1 MGFFDLFR
9 NKSAAAGAQ
18 QRPQANATGQ
28 FFTGLDDP
36 DLADYLRGSS
46 TESGAYVT
54 AKKSLQNM
62 TVLRCVM
69 LISEAIG
76 MLPLNL
82 HKTGPQREK
91 AEDHPVYKLLKSKPN
106 AWQTAY
112 EFKSTM
118 QARALLHG
126 NAYAMIVRSGG
137 RIYRLVPLDSN
148 RVEPILQDDFT
159 LIYRYTKPAGGTMD
173 MRAEDVFHLRDLSED
188 GVIGLSRVKLA
199 REAIGLAMQAENA
212 AARLFKN
219 GMMVGGALKH
229 PGTLST
235 EAYERLQQ
243 SMADRYSGSAN
254 AHKWMVLEEGMGAE
268 QFAQTASDSQHIENR
283 SHQIEEIARAFGVPR
298 PLLMMDETSWG
309 SGIDALGLYFVQYTL
324 APWFTAWEQAIE
336 RSLLSPAEAGQ
347 YYAKFNE
354 RALLRGGMKDQA
366 EFFAKALG
374 AGGHQPWMTANEV
387 RSLSD
392 LPESD
397 DPNADEL
404 ANPMTQQPAATPQP
418 AQDDSAPPPV

>member
-1 MGFFDLFR
+1 MGFFDIFR
-9 NKSAAAGAQ
+9 NKGTSAAAEGTS
-18 QRPQANATGQ
+18 RPQASAPGQ

-46 TESGAYVT
+46 TQSGAYVT
-54 AKKSLQNM
+54 AKTSLQNM

-82 HKTGPQREK
+82 HKVGPQREK
-91 AEDHPVYKLLKSKPN
+91 AEGHPVHKLLTSMPN
-106 AWQTAY
+106 NWQTAY

-118 QARALLHG
+118 QSRALLYG
-126 NAYAMIVRSGG
+126 NAYAMQVRSGG
-137 RIYRLVPLDSN
+137 RVVRLVPLDSQ

-159 LIYRYTKPAGGTMD
+159 MVYRYTKPNGGTTD
-173 MRAEDVFHLRDLSED
+173 LRAEDVFHLRDLSED
-188 GVIGLSRVKLA
+188 GVLGMSRVKLA

-298 PLLMMDETSWG
+298 PLLMMDDTSWG
-309 SGIDALGLYFVQYTL
+309 SGIEQLGIYFVQYTL

-336 RSLLSPAEAGQ
+336 RSMLAPAERAQ

-354 RALLRGGMKDQA
+354 RALLRGGMKDQS

-374 AGGHQPWMTANEV
+374 AGGHRPWMTVNEV
-387 RSLSD
+387 RGLSD

-397 DPNADEL
+397 AEGTDDL
-404 ANPMTQQPAATPQP
+404 TNPMTQPAEQPKDT
-418 AQDDSAPPPV
+418 PPPEPQE